1 LKNIAEKFA
10 SVQQNAAAGRPI
22 DVLLFNRQM
31 RNGPFAGI
39 AIEGHPVDCVPG
51 EALIDLD
58 HKLFTGIKITFA
70 LAAHVYELPLAIR
83 LGNKVKLV
91 SFVVDDSHEI

>member
-1 LKNIAEKFA
+1 
-10 SVQQNAAAGRPI
+10 
-22 DVLLFNRQM
+22 M

-58 HKLFTGIKITFA
+58 LDHKLFTGIKITLA
-70 LAAHVYELPLAIR
+70 LAAHVYEGPRLAGAVRVRGCQRSAEVGPVIC
-83 LGNKVKLV
+83 
-91 SFVVDDSHEI
+91 